1 MTFEDIERDIKK
13 GLYQHYKGGL
23 YKVLYVAE
31 HTETGEFDVVYQ
43 DSNEK
48 TWVRPVSS
56 FCEKITV
63 PRFTKIAEVAVK
75 LDAKS

>member
-1 MTFEDIERDIKK
+1 MTYEEACNAIPN
-13 GLYQHYKGGL
+13 GYYNHYKGGL
-23 YKVLYVAE
+23 YKVLYIAK

-48 TWVRPVSS
+48 TWVRPVRS

-63 PRFTKIAEVAVK
+63 PRFTKIAEVEVK
-75 LDAKS
+75 